1 MYTETNWSLLSLG
14 TMKQGLKF
22 PSMIHVSEI
31 SRDGRGNG
39 WIQTPIKASG
49 DVITFYWHPF
59 FVSLS
64 DEFHLT
70 F

>member
-1 MYTETNWSLLSLG
+1 
-14 TMKQGLKF
+14 
-22 PSMIHVSEI
+22 MIHVSEI